1 MGLNRLKPRAAGESS
16 GLRCSCSFFFR
27 ERYVLLPFSSR
38 SSSDEAPDGGERRL
52 ELLEIISLMI
62 SGRDSKKGTLVA
74 TAAAVEDGGGDA
86 GGGGLAAEAALAM
99 AMAAAA
105 PWNEES
111 LAAAATASDC
121 WRLAR

>member
-1 MGLNRLKPRAAGESS
+1 MVGLNLLKPRGEASF
-16 GLRCSCSFFFR
+16 CCCCCSFRVYMF
-27 ERYVLLPFSSR
+27 PFSSLL
-38 SSSDEAPDGGERRL
+38 SSPDEERR
-52 ELLEIISLMI
+52 LEIISLMI

-74 TAAAVEDGGGDA
+74 TVEDAEEDDGGEDEPEP
-86 GGGGLAAEAALAM
+86 AEAALAM

-105 PWNEES
+105 SWNEDS

>member
-1 MGLNRLKPRAAGESS
+1 MVGLNRLKLRAAGESS
-16 GLRCSCSFFFR
+16 ALRTCSFFS
-27 ERYVLLPFSSR
+27 ELPFSSR
-38 SSSDEAPDGGERRL
+38 SSSDEAPDGERRL